1 MVCFVQGFMYLFG
14 LVAVAFAIYGLATV
28 DKNVTDG
35 AFNVLTVISNYVSS
49 VFDILDHLINT
60 IKSTNGM

>member
-1 MVCFVQGFMYLFG
+1 MYLFG

-28 DKNVTDG
+28 NKNVTDG
-35 AFNVLTVISNYVSS
+35 AFNVLTVISNYVTS

-60 IKSTNGM
+60 IKGTNGM